1 VTEPLNASSSGPP
14 LAEEVPSGRRVGLRR
29 ELGLLGLVAAAVC
42 TVIGG
47 GINVLS
53 VEVQDK
59 VPGVGGWVPMAF
71 VIGVTPALFTALA
84 YAILASAMPR
94 AGGGYIYAS
103 RALHPLPGFLATWS
117 KWFGLSS
124 CIGVIAYIDV
134 SLLRDAGRMWGLQGV
149 AQVLDTSV
157 GTLWIPLLMV
167 WGFWLINI
175 LGMRTFGATVIA
187 LMFFMLLG
195 GVCIIVTGFVHNQSD
210 FARAVAGQTPAVD
223 VDTIVRDTALRISG
237 EEEGSTLSKL
247 ILTTPFLFFA
257 YIGFATISQ
266 AGGEARAA
274 TRSLPR
280 AFVIATIIITSYYVL
295 YSAAVYHAVP
305 WQYIAHEVATSETR
319 VTAPFLIGHLM
330 PWWLAG
336 FVALTAGVALAND
349 IPPMLMAVSRLFFS
363 WAKDGIFPRRLA
375 AVNARFGTPHW
386 ALTLCALV
394 ATGVIIECHLHPDT
408 GFFTGVELVNMA
420 LLFTYMLIGLS
431 AITFP
436 YRNPELYRGVAF
448 IRNRNAQ
455 VVIGLICILSIG
467 ALLGTQIQIDVKAA
481 AERYSTLVQET
492 TALKALGVSLYRS
505 GTAIWVLMLAVGA
518 AVFAVMWNARRA
530 RGEDLAPVFKTL
542 PEDVAEEG
550 PPPEILE

>member
-1 VTEPLNASSSGPP
+1 MTEPLNANSNGAP
-14 LAEEVPSGRRVGLRR
+14 LAEEVPAGRQMGLRR
-29 ELGLLGLVAAAVC
+29 ELGLLALVAAAVC

-59 VPGVGGWVPMAF
+59 VPGVGSLVPIAF
-71 VIGVTPALFTALA
+71 MIGVTPALFAALA

-103 RALHPLPGFLATWS
+103 RALHPFPGFLATWS

-134 SLLRDAGRMWGLQGV
+134 SLLRDAARMWGLEGV
-149 AQVLDTSV
+149 AEVLDTSV
-157 GTLWIPLLMV
+157 GTLWVPLIMV
-167 WGFWLINI
+167 WAFWFINI

-187 LMFFMLLG
+187 LMIFMLLG
-195 GVCIIVTGFVHNQSD
+195 GACIIVTGFVHDQSD
-210 FARAVAGQTPAVD
+210 FVRVMAEESRAVD
-223 VDTIVRDTALRISG
+223 VDSIVRA
-237 EEEGSTLSKL
+237 STLEKGGLSTL
-247 ILTTPFLFFA
+247 IITMPFLFFA

-266 AGGEARAA
+266 AGGEAREA
-274 TRSLPR
+274 TRNLPR
-280 AFVIATIIITSYYVL
+280 AFVIATLIIAGYYVL
-295 YSAAVYHAVP
+295 YSWALYHAVP

-363 WAKDGIFPRRLA
+363 WARDGIFPRRLA

-394 ATGVIIECHLHPDT
+394 ATGVIIECHVQPDT

-431 AITFP
+431 VITFP
-436 YRNPELYRGVAF
+436 YRNPELYRGVVF
-448 IRNRNAQ
+448 IRSRKAQ

-467 ALLGTQIQIDVKAA
+467 ALLAVQILTDVGAT
-481 AERYSTLVQET
+481 AERYQTMVQEHS
-492 TALKALGVSLYRS
+492 TAMALLLTLYRS
-505 GTAIWVLMLAVGA
+505 ATVIWLLVLAVGA
-518 AVFAVMWNARRA
+518 GIFGYVWNARRA
-530 RGEDLAPVFKTL
+530 RGEDLEQVFKTL
-542 PEDVAEEG
+542 PEEVEEDTQTHM
-550 PPPEILE
+550 PV

>member
-1 VTEPLNASSSGPP
+1 MTEQLNGNPNDAP
-14 LAEEVPSGRRVGLRR
+14 LAEEVPARGGMSLRR

-47 GINVLS
+47 GINLLS

-59 VPGVGGWVPMAF
+59 VPGVGNWVPIAF
-71 VIGVTPALFTALA
+71 IVGVTPALFTALA

-94 AGGGYIYAS
+94 AGGGYIYVS

-124 CIGVIAYIDV
+124 CIGVIAYGDIA
-134 SLLRDAGRMWGLQGV
+134 LLRDAARMWRLEGTAG
-149 AQVLDTSV
+149 VLDSSV

-167 WGFWLINI
+167 WAFWLINI
-175 LGMRTFGATVIA
+175 LGMRTFGVTVII

-195 GVCIIVTGFVHNQSD
+195 GVCIIVTGFLHNQND
-210 FARAVAGQTPAVD
+210 FVRVMAQGDAPTD
-223 VDTIVRDTALRISG
+223 VGAIVGASALEKG
-237 EEEGSTLSKL
+237 GLKTL
-247 ILTTPFLFFA
+247 ILCTPFLFFA

-266 AGGEARAA
+266 AGGEARSA
-274 TRSLPR
+274 TRNLPR
-280 AFVIATIIITSYYVL
+280 AFVIATVIIASYYVL

-305 WQYIAHEVATSETR
+305 WKYIAHEVQTSETR
-319 VTAPFLIGHLM
+319 VTAPGLIGHLM

-363 WAKDGIFPRRLA
+363 WARDGIFPRRLA

-394 ATGVIIECHLHPDT
+394 ATGVIIECHVHPDT

-436 YRNPELYRGVAF
+436 YRNPELFRDVAF
-448 IRNRNAQ
+448 IRNRAAQ
-455 VVIGLICILSIG
+455 IVVGLICILGIG

-481 AERYSTLVQET
+481 AERYSTLMQET
-492 TALKALGVSLYRS
+492 TALKAFGISLYRS
-505 GTAIWVLMLAVGA
+505 GTAIWLLMLAVGA
-518 AVFAVMWNARRA
+518 VIYGVIRNARRA
-530 RGEDLAPVFKTL
+530 RGEDLDQVFKAL
-542 PEDVAEEG
+542 PEEVQEDTEAHMVV
-550 PPPEILE
+550 